1 MTLHRITR
9 AAWLIAALLFMAAL
23 VHRAATGPGVPFW
36 QQTMGGV
43 A

>member
-1 MTLHRITR
+1 MTLSRITR
-9 AAWLIAALLFMAAL
+9 AAWLVAALLLAAAL
-23 VHRAATGPGVPFW
+23 VQRAATGPGVPFW